1 MTCSNTGTLRDANHA
16 LEVSAAA
23 VKIEPAPDHDNIA
36 GSINIS
42 TLTDELTI
50 KYISNALKKHI
61 YFGELIMHLV
71 KNRTS

>member
-23 VKIEPAPDHDNIA
+23 VKIELAPDNDIIT

-42 TLTDELTI
+42 TLTDELST
-50 KYISNALKKHI
+50 YQ
-61 YFGELIMHLV
+61 MH
-71 KNRTS
+71 